1 MMQPDEQLRAA
12 TVLLVEDNPAD
23 QDLARR
29 ALDRGVIHCDLRVV
43 SNGEEA
49 MDYLRQREK
58 FSTPASC
65 PRPDLILLD
74 LNMPRLDG
82 RQVLERM
89 RADSNLDTIP
99 VVVLTTLRQEEDVV
113 RSYKL
118 GCNSFIQKPIEVQD
132 FVAALEQLGTYWLKL
147 VVPPPT
153 LPTSHERANTQDSAH
168 RRQPRGC

>member
-1 MMQPDEQLRAA
+1 
-12 TVLLVEDNPAD
+12 
-23 QDLARR
+23 
-29 ALDRGVIHCDLRVV
+29 
-43 SNGEEA
+43 
-49 MDYLRQREK
+49 
-58 FSTPASC
+58 
-65 PRPDLILLD
+65 
-74 LNMPRLDG
+74 
-82 RQVLERM
+82 M

-99 VVVLTTLRQEEDVV
+99 VVVLTTSRQEEDVV

-118 GCNSFIQKPIEVQD
+118 DCNSFIQKPIEVQD